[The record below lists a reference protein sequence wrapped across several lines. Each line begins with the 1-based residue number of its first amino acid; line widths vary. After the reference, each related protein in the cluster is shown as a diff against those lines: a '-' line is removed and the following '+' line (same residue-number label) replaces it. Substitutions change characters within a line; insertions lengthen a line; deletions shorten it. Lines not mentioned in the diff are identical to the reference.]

1 MAKLR
6 TYKAYSLGCVVVW
19 GVVLI
24 VAGATSG
31 DATFSS
37 FLLVAGGWWLGWLSA
52 TIARAVYRRCR
63 HARPLRAS
71 GPDSSFRRCA

>member
-1 MAKLR
+1 MEKLR

-31 DATFSS
+31 YATFSS
-37 FLLVAGGWWLGWLSA
+37 FLLVAGGSWMG
-52 TIARAVYRRCR
+52 ARVAVGNDRQSR
-63 HARPLRAS
+63 LRALT
-71 GPDSSFRRCA
+71 PCAPAARVGAGQ